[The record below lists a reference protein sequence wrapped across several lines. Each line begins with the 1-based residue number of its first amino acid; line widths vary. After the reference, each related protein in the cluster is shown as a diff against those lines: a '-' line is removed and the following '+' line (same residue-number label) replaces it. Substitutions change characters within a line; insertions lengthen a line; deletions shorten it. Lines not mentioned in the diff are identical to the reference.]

1 MDKTAYSIIFLE
13 DGKRTDQTRMRTKP
27 LLGVGFRVSRL
38 GERRRLK
45 VIKISD
51 ITEALYRNIILF
63 EQCHRFRCLL
73 LPLYE
78 VPHLLPHIPQW
89 MLNFSLTMGLL

>member
-1 MDKTAYSIIFLE
+1 MNKKKTELIFVRGSLTIP
-13 DGKRTDQTRMRTKP
+13 R
-27 LLGVGFRVSRL
+27 
-38 GERRRLK
+38 
-45 VIKISD
+45 IKISD

-78 VPHLLPHIPQW
+78 VPHLLPHIP
-89 MLNFSLTMGLL
+89 